1 MPQFDLR
8 INGKTHQVDGAA
20 DDSLLS
26 VLRYELNLTGSK
38 FGCGE
43 GQCGACTV
51 LVDGLAVRS
60 CVTRIGPVAGKAITT
75 IEAVANGDAL
85 HPVQEAFVEADAFQ
99 CGYCTSGMV
108 MATIGLLR
116 TTPNPSD
123 AEIARLMDRNVCRC
137 GTYPRIVKAIKLAV
151 DKNRQAGIDD
161 VMAPNSPSYRHRSP
175 PSPSAMNSSSRDATA
190 SISIVAGF
198 SGSSLRWAAA
208 SWSSRPYPSP
218 RSRRPGAGAGKLR
231 RPMPSQG
238 GFISGQ
244 MAE

>member
-1 MPQFDLR
+1 MPQFELR
-8 INGKTHQVDGAA
+8 INGKTHPVEGAP

-75 IEAVANGDAL
+75 IEAIATGETL
-85 HPVQEAFVEADAFQ
+85 HPVQEAFIEADAFQ

-116 TTPNPSD
+116 TTPNPSE

-137 GTYPRIVKAIKLAV
+137 GAYPRIVKAIKLAV
-151 DKNRQAGIDD
+151 DKNRATG
-161 VMAPNSPSYRHRSP
+161 
-175 PSPSAMNSSSRDATA
+175 SR
-190 SISIVAGF
+190 
-198 SGSSLRWAAA
+198 
-208 SWSSRPYPSP
+208 
-218 RSRRPGAGAGKLR
+218 GKDQTR
-231 RPMPSQG
+231 
-238 GFISGQ
+238 
-244 MAE
+244 